1 MDIMNSKRSFK
12 NRVRKVWLIVVSGII
27 LSLLLSGCGAP
38 QPKKYRVGI
47 LGFVAFQQIAEG
59 FKAKMAELG
68 YVEGQNVTY
77 DLQLWDAAVDSP
89 AVGTEK
95 VKKLVADGA
104 DLVVSFPTEQT
115 VLAKAATEG
124 STVPLVFVFAGLE
137 GNDLVRNVREPGGNI
152 TGVRYPG
159 PETTGKRLELLTR
172 IAPKA
177 KRIGVVYQVGYPTT
191 IPALEVLRPLAKN
204 LGVTLVEIPVNSL
217 DEIKADLET
226 RAKQSDPG
234 VDAFLQMADGLT
246 HSPDGSALVMK
257 FAKEHGLPYGGGHY
271 YQADQGA
278 LFAYSPYDF
287 EMGELAAPIANK
299 VLKGTPAGTIPLS
312 TPENHLIINYK
323 VAQELGLT
331 LPQGLLLQ
339 ADKVIR

>member
-1 MDIMNSKRSFK
+1 
-12 NRVRKVWLIVVSGII
+12 VWPIFAGVII
-27 LSLLLSGCGAP
+27 LSLLLSGCGSA
-38 QPKKYRVGI
+38 QTPKMYRVGI
-47 LGFVAFQQIAEG
+47 LGFPGFTQITDG

-68 YVEGQNVTY
+68 YEEGKNITY
-77 DLQLWDAAVDSP
+77 DVQLWNAAVDSLD
-89 AVGTEK
+89 AGTQM
-95 VKKLVADGA
+95 VKKFVSDGA

-124 STVPLVFVFAGLE
+124 SKVPLVFVFAGLE
-137 GNDLVRNVREPGGNI
+137 GNDLVKSVREPGGNI

-159 PETTGKRLELLTR
+159 PETTGKRLELLTQFVP
-172 IAPKA
+172 AA
-177 KRIGVVYQVGYPTT
+177 KRIGVFYQVGYPTT
-191 IPALEVLRPLAKN
+191 EPALAVLRPLAQQ

-217 DEIKADLET
+217 DEMKADLEA

-246 HSPDGSALVMK
+246 HSPDGAALVMQ
-257 FAKEHGLPYGGGHY
+257 FAQDHKLPYGGGHY

-287 EMGELAAPIANK
+287 EMGQLAAPIANK

-312 TPENHLIINYK
+312 TPENHLVINYK

-331 LPQGLLLQ
+331 VPEGLLAQ